1 MYIVS
6 EDLVKATD
14 PKVHRTS
21 CGHYQRW
28 RREGS
33 ETTTW
38 HGPYATRE
46 EAWKI
51 CQQIA
56 NRMGK
61 QPVEAACCMN

>member
-1 MYIVS
+1 MYVVFV
-6 EDLVKATD
+6 DNMKATG

-28 RREGS
+28 LNEGS

-38 HGPYATRE
+38 HGPYETKD
-46 EAWKI
+46 EAWRV

-56 NRMGK
+56 RKRGM
-61 QPVEAACCMN
+61 QPAEATCCID